1 MIYCHNGTL
10 SVTQLKKI
18 ILVLYNITR
27 CYLYVAP
34 HGTGPTRGSQPLY
47 GPGKPVLGFNADG
60 QYHDSQHF
68 L

>member
-34 HGTGPTRGSQPLY
+34 HGTGPTRGSQALY
-47 GPGKPVLGFNADG
+47 RSGKAQAGP
-60 QYHDSQHF
+60 QC
-68 L
+68 